1 MNKSALNKAITA
13 KRVSFSLAWVFAVWT
28 ALSAAGVTQ
37 DKIWDAVNNRD
48 WIMVGFY
55 VFLAV
60 AAGLGYDLK
69 KFGDWAGGREQG

>member
-1 MNKSALNKAITA
+1 MKSALDKGLTV
-13 KRVSFSLAWVFAVWT
+13 KRVSFSLAWVFAIWT

-37 DKIWDAVNNRD
+37 DKIWDAVNQRD
-48 WIMVGFY
+48 WFALGFY

-69 KFGDWAGGREQG
+69 KFGDWAGEREQG